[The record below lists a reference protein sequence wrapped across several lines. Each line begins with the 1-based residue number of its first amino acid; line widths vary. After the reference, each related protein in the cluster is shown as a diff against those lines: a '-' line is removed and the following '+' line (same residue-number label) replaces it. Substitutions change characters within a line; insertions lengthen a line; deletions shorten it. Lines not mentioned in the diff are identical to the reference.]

1 MTRRVPMSPRKA
13 PRQARSR
20 AMVDAILD
28 ATARVLVK
36 DGYEGTTTN
45 RVAALAGVS
54 VGSLYQYFPNKES
67 LVAGVID
74 RHCDEMEA
82 LFESKIAAL
91 SNAPVPVAARE
102 LIQLLI
108 ECHALNPKLHRVL
121 MEQVPRVGKLARM
134 RAVRDQVAGFLRVY
148 LEPRRRDLRPKNLDL
163 AIFVVVTAIEALGH
177 ALSVE
182 QARPVSADTID
193 EMTALVVRYL
203 LPVPR

>member
-1 MTRRVPMSPRKA
+1 
-13 PRQARSR
+13 
-20 AMVDAILD
+20 MVDAILD

-54 VGSLYQYFPNKES
+54 VGSLYQYFPNREA

-74 RHCDEMEA
+74 RHCEQMEA
-82 LFESKIAAL
+82 VFQSKIASLVGA
-91 SNAPVPVAARE
+91 SIPVAARE

-108 ECHALNPKLHRVL
+108 ESHALNPKLHRVL

-134 RAVRDQVAGFLRVY
+134 RQMTDQVGSFVRAF
-148 LEPRRRDLRPKNLDL
+148 LEPRRREIRPRNLDL
-163 AIFVVVTAIEALGH
+163 AVFVVVTATHALGH

-193 EMTALVVRYL
+193 ELTTLVVSYL
-203 LPVPR
+203 LPVPG